1 MVRAARAALA
11 VVAVLAVLGG
21 AAAACGCATFED
33 PTIVLDLR
41 VVGMTAEPPEQVV
54 DIDLAGR
61 APPSPEALLAQL
73 VPTRVC
79 TYVADPGAAR
89 ELGWSMTVCLPG
101 DDLRCDPAL
110 PQVSLAGDRL
120 GDPEASPDGGRACAL
135 IEYAADPAGWIAL
148 FAAALRRDPTRGL
161 AGLDYAIEVRIGDPA
176 APPEA
181 DVFGVKQARVSARL
195 PATKVANHNPTVA
208 DLQLSVSQVR
218 GESAPRRRCAER
230 DPDDEFVVRSGDRV
244 TLFPV
249 EPGQGTDE
257 PAREEFTV
265 PTLDG
270 GFETFTEV
278 LSYQWLAGAGAFQD
292 PVTGGPP
299 DIFGNETL
307 LGTDWTAPRVSAPTD
322 VPIWLIQRDE
332 RYGASVTQTCIR
344 VMP

>member
-1 MVRAARAALA
+1 VVRAAATLMRSLAL
-11 VVAVLAVLGG
+11 VLAGAGG
-21 AAAACGCATFED
+21 GCATFED

-41 VVGMTAEPPEQVV
+41 VVAMTAEPPEQVV
-54 DIDLAGR
+54 DLELSGR
-61 APPSPEALLAQL
+61 EPPDPEALLAQL
-73 VPTRVC
+73 APTRTCV
-79 TYVADPGAAR
+79 YVADPGVTR
-89 ELGWSMTVCLPG
+89 DLRWSMTACLAS

-110 PQVSLAGDRL
+110 PQVFLAEGML
-120 GDPEASPDGGRACAL
+120 GDPEVLADGGRACAL
-135 IEYAADPAGWIAL
+135 IEYDVDPAGWLAL
-148 FAAALRRDPTRGL
+148 LGAALRRDPTRGL
-161 AGLDYAIEVRIGDPA
+161 AGLDYALEVRLGDPA
-176 APPEA
+176 EPAA
-181 DVFGVKQARVSARL
+181 LDVFGVKQARVSARL
-195 PATKVANHNPTVA
+195 PAMKVANHNPSLA
-208 DLQLSVSQVR
+208 DLQLSVRQVR

-230 DPDDEFVVRSGDRV
+230 DPEHEFKVISGDRV

-270 GFETFTEV
+270 GFETFTET